1 MCVPTKNLMSKLFKL
16 TEPKF
21 EIAKTQNGRE
31 ITAMW
36 LILDDVPTRTVSSF
50 LTNICFSEFQKKFNC
65 QLNWGIVRGMSI
77 LNSDVKKIRLE
88 MSQMNSFF
96 RNDKE
101 LFLSKKILE
110 ISESDWNKL
119 SPEEKDLFDL
129 QSAYLVLLIRQEFGE
144 AKFQWFMKALSQA
157 GPEAALRVCDYSG
170 YDEFDK
176 AYFAYMRD
184 LSKDLIDNKATNNYI
199 SPRKVK

>member
-1 MCVPTKNLMSKLFKL
+1 
-16 TEPKF
+16 
-21 EIAKTQNGRE
+21 
-31 ITAMW
+31 
-36 LILDDVPTRTVSSF
+36 
-50 LTNICFSEFQKKFNC
+50 
-65 QLNWGIVRGMSI
+65 
-77 LNSDVKKIRLE
+77 

-119 SPEEKDLFDL
+119 SSEEKDLFDL

-144 AKFQWFMKALSQA
+144 AKFQWFMKVLSQA
-157 GPEAALRVCDYSG
+157 GPEAALRVCDYNG